1 MRQEASYEPINQAPC
16 DSYFSLSFLQ
26 AIKWI
31 IWRSGTTYSY
41 VRENITSPP
50 HIATVLKP
58 TLKIA
63 ARKEQMNLSMS

>member
-1 MRQEASYEPINQAPC
+1 MDCVA
-16 DSYFSLSFLQ
+16 
-26 AIKWI
+26 
-31 IWRSGTTYSY
+31 IWRSGTTYSS